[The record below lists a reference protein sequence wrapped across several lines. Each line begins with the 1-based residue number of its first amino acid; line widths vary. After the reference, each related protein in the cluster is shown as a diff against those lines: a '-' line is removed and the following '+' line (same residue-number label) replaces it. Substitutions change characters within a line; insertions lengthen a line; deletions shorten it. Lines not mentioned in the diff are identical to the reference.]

1 MITSILSA
9 MVPILLAALGGTLT
23 ERAGVLNIGIEGLI
37 LTGAFF
43 SVVAVSA
50 TGSMVAGLFAG
61 AAAGVALSAV
71 YSVACIELRANI
83 FVAGLATNLFAA
95 GMIPFLSETFFGTRG
110 VVRIAHD
117 SSRIAGDPAIRTAV
131 FALGSIAI
139 AAAVAAIL
147 FRTPL
152 GMRIRA
158 AGGNPDALAV
168 RGVSPSR
175 YRRITML
182 ASGAFAGIAGA
193 EIATRLGV
201 YVPNISAG
209 RGWIA
214 LVAIFLGARN
224 PIGVV
229 AASVVFAGFEVLSG
243 AAQGFTNVPGTLL
256 LGVPFLVTL
265 AAMIVYSIF
274 GRRTRIQGQ
283 PSPNE

>member
-1 MITSILSA
+1 MIWSVLSA

-23 ERAGVLNIGIEGLI
+23 ERAGVLNIGLEGLI

-43 SVVAVSA
+43 AVVAVSA
-50 TGSMVAGLFAG
+50 TGSVVAGLVVG
-61 AAAGVALSAV
+61 AAAGVALSAI

-83 FVAGLATNLFAA
+83 FVAGLATNLLAA
-95 GMIPFLSETFFGTRG
+95 GMIPFLSETIFATRG
-110 VVRIAHD
+110 VVRIARD
-117 SSRIAGDPAIRTAV
+117 AAIPVAIRTP
-131 FALGSIAI
+131 LIAGG
-139 AAAVAAIL
+139 AFAVAVAVAVIL
-147 FRTPL
+147 YRTPL

-158 AGGNPDALAV
+158 AGGNPDALSV
-168 RGVSPSR
+168 RGVPPLR

-182 ASGAFAGIAGA
+182 ASGALAGLAGA

-201 YVPNISAG
+201 YLPNISAG

-229 AASVVFAGFEVLSG
+229 AASLVFAGFEVLAG
-243 AAQGFTNVPGTLL
+243 AAQGVTHIPGTLL
-256 LGVPFLVTL
+256 LGVPFVVTL
-265 AAMIVYSIF
+265 VAMIVYSVF
-274 GRRTRIQGQ
+274 GRRTRIQGE